1 VSITAR
7 ELEDIV
13 GKMLGE
19 GVPAGV
25 VSRVF
30 ELDIELVKDEQ
41 KKVRVRKYGTEDLND
56 YLEQMQWDA
65 IEVARTILANGSP
78 SEQSRYVSAILGKQ
92 MTAAAKRAPQGERD
106 QMDNVMEMFK
116 HMRGG

>member
-7 ELEDIV
+7 ELEDLV

-56 YLEQMQWDA
+56 YLEQMQWTPSKWR
-65 IEVARTILANGSP
+65 ERYLRTAPHPSSP
-78 SEQSRYVSAILGKQ
+78 AMSLPSWASR
-92 MTAAAKRAPQGERD
+92 
-106 QMDNVMEMFK
+106 
-116 HMRGG
+116 